1 MLPENLMLAQ
11 LQNRVKDGEKIAML
25 TCYDATFAKL
35 MELAAVDILLVG
47 DSLGMVLQGAEN
59 TLNVSM
65 HHMTYHT
72 KMVKNGAPNT
82 VIMADMPI
90 GSYEQD
96 NEAAYK
102 NALWLVKS
110 GAHLVKFE
118 GGGKRVDTA
127 RYLVERGITVC
138 AHLGFTPQSVNQLGG
153 YKIQGK
159 TEESAEQILKDA
171 KAMSVAGVSFV
182 LLEMVPA
189 ALAKKITDSIS
200 VPTIGIGA
208 GVDCSGQVLV
218 LQDLLGI
225 YTGAASKNSA
235 EFKNP
240 RFVRNFLKDSIV
252 DGQASI
258 QTAVVSYVKAVKD
271 KTFPSMEHSY

>member
-1 MLPENLMLAQ
+1 MYLAD
-11 LQNRVKDGEKIAML
+11 LQKKITSGEKVAML

-35 MELAAVDILLVG
+35 MEHAGVDILLVG
-47 DSLGMVLQGAEN
+47 DSLGMVLHGAEN

-72 KMVKNGAPNT
+72 KSVSAGAPNT
-82 VIMADMPI
+82 LIMADMPL
-90 GSYEQD
+90 GSYEHD

-102 NALWLVKS
+102 NAAWLVRS
-110 GAHLVKFE
+110 GAHIVKFE
-118 GGGKRVDTA
+118 GGGERINTA
-127 RYLVERGITVC
+127 RYLIERGIPVC

-159 TEESAEQILKDA
+159 TDESAAQILHDA
-171 KAMSVAGVSFV
+171 VAMSEAGVSFI

-189 ALAKKITDSIS
+189 ALAKKITESIA

-208 GVDCSGQVLV
+208 GIDCSGQVLV

-225 YTGAASKNSA
+225 YTGPASKA
-235 EFKNP
+235 PEAFKSP
-240 RFVRNFLKDSIV
+240 RFVHNFLQDSNSV
-252 DGQASI
+252 QGA
-258 QTAVVSYVKAVKD
+258 VKAYVDAVKN
-271 KTFPSMEHSY
+271 KTFPTIANSY

>member
-1 MLPENLMLAQ
+1 MLAQ

-127 RYLVERGITVC
+127 RYLVERGIPVC

-189 ALAKKITDSIS
+189 ALAKKITSSIS

>member
-1 MLPENLMLAQ
+1 MLLNE
-11 LQNRVKDGEKIAML
+11 LQNKVIAGEKIAML

-35 MELAAVDILLVG
+35 MEHAGVDILLVG

-110 GAHLVKFE
+110 GAHIVKFE
-118 GGGKRVDTA
+118 GGGKRVETA
-127 RYLVERGITVC
+127 RYLVQQGIPVC

-159 TEESAEQILKDA
+159 TEESAEQIVKDA
-171 KAMSVAGVSFV
+171 KAMSEAGVSFV

-189 ALAKKITDSIS
+189 ALAKKITKSIS
-200 VPTIGIGA
+200 TPTIGIGA

-218 LQDLLGI
+218 IHDLLGV
-225 YTGAASKNSA
+225 YTGAASKNPD

-240 RFVRNFLKDSIV
+240 RFVRNFLKDSAV
-252 DGQASI
+252 NGEASVQQAI
-258 QTAVVSYVKAVKD
+258 ANYVMAVKN
-271 KTFPSMEHSY
+271 KTFPALEHSY

>member
-1 MLPENLMLAQ
+1 MLQ
-11 LQNRVKDGEKIAML
+11 KLQNLVKSGEKIAML

-35 MELAAVDILLVG
+35 MEHAGVDILLVG

-82 VIMADMPI
+82 VILADMPI

-110 GAHLVKFE
+110 GAHMVKFE
-118 GGGKRVDTA
+118 GGGKRVETA
-127 RYLVERGITVC
+127 RYLVERGIPVC

-159 TEESAEQILKDA
+159 TQESAEQILKDA
-171 KAMSVAGVSFV
+171 KDMAAAGASFV

-189 ALAKKITDSIS
+189 ALAKKITESIG

-218 LQDLLGI
+218 IQDLLGI
-225 YTGAASKNSA
+225 YTGAPGKNP
-235 EFKNP
+235 EDFKSP
-240 RFVRNFLKDSIV
+240 RFVRNFLQDSAV
-252 DGQASI
+252 NAKPSI
-258 QTAVVSYVKAVKD
+258 QAAVAAYVQAVKD
-271 KTFPSMEHSY
+271 KSFPALEHSY

>member
-1 MLPENLMLAQ
+1 MLAQ

-127 RYLVERGITVC
+127 RYLVERGIPVC

-225 YTGAASKNSA
+225 YTGAASKKP
-235 EFKNP
+235 EDFKSP
-240 RFVRNFLKDSIV
+240 RFVRNFLQDSAIN
-252 DGQASI
+252 GKASI
-258 QTAVVSYVKAVKD
+258 QEAVEAYVKAVKD
-271 KTFPSMEHSY
+271 KTFPALEHSY

>member
-1 MLPENLMLAQ
+1 MPLSNLLQLA
-11 LQNRVKDGEKIAML
+11 KSGEKIAML

-35 MELAAVDILLVG
+35 MHLCGVDILLVG

-102 NALWLVKS
+102 NALWLIKS

-118 GGGKRVDTA
+118 GGGKRIETA
-127 RYLVERGITVC
+127 RYLIARGIPVC

-159 TEESAEQILKDA
+159 TQESALQIMDDA
-171 KAMSVAGVSFV
+171 KAMSEAGVSFV

-189 ALAKKITDSIS
+189 DLAKKITETIS

-225 YTGAASKNSA
+225 YTGSA
-235 EFKNP
+235 NKIPTDFKSP
-240 RFVRNFLKDSIV
+240 RFVKNFLKDTAQS
-252 DGQASI
+252 GSASVEGAI
-258 QTAVVSYVKAVKD
+258 IAFVQAVKN
-271 KTFPSMEHSY
+271 KEFPTDEHSY